1 MQHSVL
7 STQFFD
13 ESERLRIQHMEQYPD
28 NKMIRGK
35 QVLRGNLHLP
45 ATQQEWLD
53 VQRSCIDVRRAH
65 IHSDTLRE
73 MQKLRFDPMKL
84 VNVRMNKSVLCVI

>member
-35 QVLRGNLHLP
+35 QVLRRNLHLP

-53 VQRSCIDVRRAH
+53 VQHSCIDVRRAH
-65 IHSDTLRE
+65 IHAIGTKYCYGEEGKMVFDRNTLACR
-73 MQKLRFDPMKL
+73 
-84 VNVRMNKSVLCVI
+84 